1 MNRVR
6 PTSHPVAARKPIHR
20 SLATSLSLAVL
31 AICSLCNAAEAT
43 LLYNFE
49 QEGTGTVLATLELDF
64 LPASHSQVVSL
75 DLTTE
80 GTSIFSFFTPYA
92 GSFDTSVGTFIADGL
107 GGLEGSGDFAIATLV
122 DNDPAIIDAVAFTLA
137 ADDNIRRDQ
146 IEIYFGPDSS
156 PISEFGDWVGVPE
169 PSTLTLATLALLGMS
184 YRRRRRA

>member
-1 MNRVR
+1 LFVSKKEEPMTLHRCKSFR
-6 PTSHPVAARKPIHR
+6 SELVA
-20 SLATSLSLAVL
+20 LLAVL
-31 AICSLCNAAEAT
+31 AICSLCNTAEAT

-75 DLTTE
+75 SLSTE

-92 GSFDTSVGTFIADGL
+92 GSFDTSVGAFIADGL
-107 GGLEGSGDFAIATLV
+107 GGLEGSGDSAIATLV
-122 DNDPAIIDAVAFTLA
+122 DNDPEIIDAVAFTLA

-169 PSTLTLATLALLGMS
+169 PTTLTLAALTLCLITT
-184 YRRRRRA
+184 RRRR